1 MSRRI
6 MAPDEIERQR
16 AVGWPEIHPEDFC
29 HRCGME
35 NMLWAAEREEWLKAT
50 KAWAAETG
58 REGICCPQCFAD
70 LHREATGAST
80 VWILLDSKWFQALT
94 EAVEAALSLADRMDV
109 TIDHGNGVTENLGAT
124 LRSTVERRLG
134 GAV

>member
-58 REGICCPQCFAD
+58 REGIVA
-70 LHREATGAST
+70 RSAS
-80 VWILLDSKWFQALT
+80 LT
-94 EAVEAALSLADRMDV
+94 CTAKRPA
-109 TIDHGNGVTENLGAT
+109 
-124 LRSTVERRLG
+124 RRRYG
-134 GAV
+134 SSSIPSGSRR